1 MSIRGSYP
9 SKHGPKQG
17 ITLQDETLAQG
28 GFVAG
33 GNDAPAIVLPG
44 NPKFVA
50 LFDDF
55 LGDLVADEWAAVE
68 GSDTGTNQGL
78 VTGTGGVFRITDS
91 LTVSGTAP
99 AVRLGALTQGLF
111 KNWKAD
117 MGKGSMKTDRRLRL
131 SARVKLE
138 TVTRT
143 ADAGRTHAF
152 IGFSDSGGG
161 EFPAWDTGAGV
172 ISAAADLVGFLF
184 SPGGDTGWS
193 LVAAKSVA
201 GDSGDQLVV
210 AGASYGP
217 STNTYT
223 TLEVEIRSGLSD
235 TGGTAHFWIDGK
247 KVGTISSPL
256 ASNVALTPW
265 IGAAGQDTGDQ
276 AGKFFDIDY
285 VAVSG
290 ARDTGM

>member
-1 MSIRGSYP
+1 MSMSIL
-9 SKHGPKQG
+9 KG
-17 ITLQDETLAQG
+17 IHRRMLGIGVRDEVIARS

-33 GNDAPAIVLPG
+33 GEDRPAIVLPG
-44 NPKFVA
+44 NPDTVA

-68 GSDTGTNQGL
+68 GSDTGTNAGL
-78 VTGTGGVFRITDS
+78 VTGTNGVYRITDS
-91 LTVSGTAP
+91 VTVAGTAP
-99 AVRLGALTQGLF
+99 DVRVGALTQGLF
-111 KNWKAD
+111 KQWKANQ
-117 MGKGSMKTDRRLRL
+117 GAGSMKTSRRLRL

-138 TVTRT
+138 SVTRT

-161 EFPAWDTGAGV
+161 EFPVFDTGAGM
-172 ISAAADLVGFLF
+172 ISQAADAVGFVF

-193 LVAAKSVA
+193 LVAAKSTA

-217 STNTYT
+217 VANTYT
-223 TLEVEIRSGLSD
+223 TLEVEVRSGNSD

-247 KVGTISSPL
+247 KVGTISSPVGS
-256 ASNVALTPW
+256 AVALTPW
-265 IGAAGQDTGDQ
+265 LGAAGQDTGNT

-290 ARDTGM
+290 DRDTGM